1 VFASEGPCLSDGG
14 EPVRVVRF
22 GSIKYLASNQLIALM
37 SASEIEQLR
46 QTIRHH
52 DRQYYVESNPEITD
66 VEYDRL
72 MNRLKKLEADN
83 PDLVTPDSPTQ
94 RISDQPVP
102 HLEHFEH
109 SVPMLSIDN
118 AFSIE
123 ELINFG
129 TKIEDDFDEPVE
141 WIVEL
146 KIDGVAATLIYE
158 HGVLKRALTRGNGTV
173 GDDITHNVR
182 TINDVPLRL
191 NTESPPPLLE
201 VRGEVYMTNDELVRL
216 NERQVAAGEAEYK
229 NTRNVAAGAIRLL
242 DPKVCASRNLKMFCH
257 GNGLCEGLKSAD
269 HMEFLNE
276 IGSYGLPA
284 TPRVEKFAGIKA
296 AAAHC
301 ETVVETL
308 HELDFEVDGLV
319 VKLNRFD
326 HRDELGA
333 RSKSPRWAI
342 AYKWERY
349 EAVTRLNSITV
360 QIGKTGAITPVAN
373 LEPVELAGTTVSR
386 ASLHNAEE
394 IERKDIRVG
403 DTVVVEKAG
412 KIIPHIVRVE
422 KHLRNEGTPVYEFP
436 KACPDCETTLVKDEG
451 GVYIRCPSF
460 ECPAQLKER
469 VRYFATRDAMDIE
482 GLGDKLVDQLV
493 SNGLITNYGD
503 LYRLTF
509 EKVSQLERMGKISS
523 EKLIAAIDQSKSRGL
538 ARLLNALS
546 IRHVGIT
553 VARVLANRFG
563 TMDALRAAN
572 LETLAETDE
581 VGDIIAASVHEFLS
595 SASGAHIVDD
605 LLMLGLK
612 MDVDQEAARVVGDTL
627 EGKTLVVTGKLSQYT
642 RGEIKALILQ
652 HGGKAGSSISS
663 KTDYLVAGE
672 KAGSKLTKAESLGVQ
687 VLTEAQFQQLIEGDS
702 P

>member
-1 VFASEGPCLSDGG
+1 
-14 EPVRVVRF
+14 
-22 GSIKYLASNQLIALM
+22 M

-46 QTIRHH
+46 RKIRRLDHL
-52 DRQYYVESNPEITD
+52 YYVEASPEISD
-66 VEYDRL
+66 SEYDRL
-72 MNRLKKLEADN
+72 MNQLKALEAAN
-83 PDLVTPDSPTQ
+83 PQLITPDSPTQ

-118 AFSIE
+118 AFSVE
-123 ELINFG
+123 ELISFG
-129 TKIEDDFDEPVE
+129 TKIEADLDEPVE
-141 WIVEL
+141 WVVEL

-158 HGVLKRALTRGNGTV
+158 QGVLKRALTRGNGKV

-191 NTESPPPLLE
+191 NVESPPSLLE
-201 VRGEVYMTNDELVRL
+201 VRGEVYMSNAELVRL
-216 NERQVAAGEAEYK
+216 NQRQVAAGEAEYK
-229 NTRNVAAGAIRLL
+229 NTRNVAAGTIRLL
-242 DPKVCASRNLKMFCH
+242 DPKVCASRNLRMFCH
-257 GNGLCEGLKSAD
+257 GNGLCEGMQSSD
-269 HMEFLNE
+269 HMAFLDE

-301 ETVVETL
+301 ESVVETL

-326 HRDELGA
+326 HREELGA

-349 EAVTRLNSITV
+349 EEVTRLNSITV

-394 IERKDIRVG
+394 IERKDVRVG

-422 KHLRNEGTPVYEFP
+422 KHLRNETDSTPYKFP
-436 KACPDCETTLVKDEG
+436 EICPECETALVKDEG
-451 GVYIRCPSF
+451 GVYIRCPNF

-493 SNGLITNYGD
+493 SSRLVMNYGD

-509 EKVSQLERMGKISS
+509 EKVSQLERMGKVST
-523 EKLIAAIDQSKSRGL
+523 EKLLAAIEQSKSRGL
-538 ARLLNALS
+538 ARFLNALS

-553 VARVLANRFG
+553 VARVLAERFG
-563 TMDALRAAN
+563 TMEALRAAS

-605 LLMLGLK
+605 LVVLGIK
-612 MDVDQEAARVVGDTL
+612 MEVDQAAAAKVSSML
-627 EGKTLVVTGKLSQYT
+627 EGKTLVVTGKLVEYT
-642 RGEIKALILQ
+642 RDEIKALITQ

-672 KAGSKLTKAESLGVQ
+672 KAGSKLTKAQSLGVP
-687 VLTEAQFQQLIEGDS
+687 VLTEAEFRNLIEGES
-702 P
+702 S

>member
-1 VFASEGPCLSDGG
+1 
-14 EPVRVVRF
+14 
-22 GSIKYLASNQLIALM
+22 M

-46 QTIRHH
+46 QAIRRH
-52 DRQYYVESNPEITD
+52 DHKYYVEAASEITD
-66 VEYDRL
+66 REYDQL
-72 MNRLKKLEADN
+72 MNRLKELEAAD
-83 PDLVTPDSPTQ
+83 PQLITPDSPTQ

-102 HLEHFEH
+102 HLEHFDH

-123 ELINFG
+123 DLVSFG
-129 TKIEDDFDEPVE
+129 AKIEAEFEGPVE
-141 WIVEL
+141 WVVEL

-158 HGVLKRALTRGNGTV
+158 KGVLTRALTRGNGKT

-191 NTESPPPLLE
+191 NSDSPPPLLE

-216 NERQVAAGEAEYK
+216 NERQIAAGEAEYK

-242 DPKVCASRNLKMFCH
+242 DPKISASRNLRMFCH
-257 GNGLCEGLKSAD
+257 GTGLCEGLRSSD

-276 IGSYGLPA
+276 IGGYGLPA
-284 TPRVEKFAGIKA
+284 TPRVEKFSGIEA
-296 AAAHC
+296 AANHC
-301 ETVVETL
+301 ESVVETL

-326 HRDELGA
+326 HREELGA
-333 RSKSPRWAI
+333 RSKSPRWVI
-342 AYKWERY
+342 AYKWEKY
-349 EAVTRLNSITV
+349 EAITKLNSITV

-422 KHLRNEGTPVYEFP
+422 KHLRDKSKTPPYDFP
-436 KACPDCETTLVKDEG
+436 TACPECETTLVKDEG
-451 GVYIRCPSF
+451 GVYIRCPNF

-469 VRYFATRDAMDIE
+469 IRYFATRDAMDVE

-493 SNGLITNYGD
+493 SNNLVTTYGD
-503 LYRLTF
+503 LYRVTF
-509 EKVSQLERMGKISS
+509 EKVSQLERMGKVSS
-523 EKLIAAIDQSKSRGL
+523 EKLLAAIEQSKSRGL

-553 VARVLANRFG
+553 VARVLANKFG
-563 TMDALRAAN
+563 TMEALRAAS

-581 VGDIIAASVHEFLS
+581 VGEVIAASVHEFLRS
-595 SASGAHIVDD
+595 QSGASIVDD
-605 LLMLGLK
+605 LLVLGVE
-612 MDVDQEAARVVGDTL
+612 MEADQAAAATVSDVLQ
-627 EGKTLVVTGKLSQYT
+627 GKTLVVTGKLTEFT
-642 RGEIKALILQ
+642 RDEIKALIMQ
-652 HGGKAGSSISS
+652 HGGKGRV
-663 KTDYLVAGE
+663 KC
-672 KAGSKLTKAESLGVQ
+672 
-687 VLTEAQFQQLIEGDS
+687 FQ
-702 P
+702 

>member
-1 VFASEGPCLSDGG
+1 
-14 EPVRVVRF
+14 
-22 GSIKYLASNQLIALM
+22 M
-37 SASEIEQLR
+37 SASEIDQLR
-46 QTIRHH
+46 QNIRRHDRKYYVEAEPEIS
-52 DRQYYVESNPEITD
+52 DRQYD
-66 VEYDRL
+66 QL
-72 MNRLKKLEADN
+72 MNRLKELEAAN
-83 PDLVTPDSPTQ
+83 PQLVTPDSPTQ

-123 ELINFG
+123 DLISFG
-129 TKIEDDFDEPVE
+129 TKIEAEFDEPVE
-141 WIVEL
+141 WVVEL

-158 HGVLKRALTRGNGTV
+158 NGVLVRALTRGNGRV

-191 NTESPPPLLE
+191 SSDAPPSLLE

-216 NERQVAAGEAEYK
+216 NERQVAAGEPEYK

-242 DPKVCASRNLKMFCH
+242 DPKVCASRNLRMFCH
-257 GNGLCEGLKSAD
+257 GTGLCEGLRSSD
-269 HMEFLNE
+269 HMAFLNE
-276 IGSYGLPA
+276 IGNYGLPA
-284 TPRVEKFAGIKA
+284 TPRVEKFTGIKA

-326 HRDELGA
+326 HREELGA

-342 AYKWERY
+342 AYKWEKY
-349 EAVTRLNSITV
+349 EAVTRLNSISV
-360 QIGKTGAITPVAN
+360 QIGKTGTITPVAN

-422 KHLRNEGTPVYEFP
+422 KHLREKGVAAYEFP
-436 KACPDCETTLVKDEG
+436 KACPDCETKLEKDEG
-451 GVYIRCPSF
+451 GVYIRCPNF

-469 VRYFATRDAMDIE
+469 IRYFASRDAMDIE

-493 SNGLITNYGD
+493 SARLVNTYGD
-503 LYRLTF
+503 LYQLTF
-509 EKVSQLERMGKISS
+509 DKVSQLERMGKISS
-523 EKLIAAIDQSKSRGL
+523 EKLLVAIEQSKSRGL

-546 IRHVGIT
+546 IRHVGNT
-553 VARVLANRFG
+553 VARVLANKFG
-563 TMDALRAAN
+563 TMDDLRAAN

-581 VGDIIAASVHEFLS
+581 VGDIIAASVHEFLGS
-595 SASGAHIVDD
+595 RSGAQIVDD
-605 LLMLGLK
+605 LLMLGVN
-612 MDVDQEAARVVGDTL
+612 MEADQDATAVVSNVL
-627 EGKTLVVTGKLSQYT
+627 EGKTLVVTGKLVEFT
-642 RGEIKALILQ
+642 RDEIKGLIMQ
-652 HGGKAGSSISS
+652 HGGKAGSSVSS

-687 VLTEAQFQQLIEGDS
+687 VLTEVQFRQLIDGETS
-702 P
+702 

>member
-1 VFASEGPCLSDGG
+1 
-14 EPVRVVRF
+14 
-22 GSIKYLASNQLIALM
+22 M
-37 SASEIEQLR
+37 SASEIDQLR
-46 QTIRHH
+46 QTIRRH
-52 DRQYYVESNPEITD
+52 DHKYYVEAAPEVTD
-66 VEYDRL
+66 QQYDQL
-72 MNRLKKLEADN
+72 MNRLKQLETAN
-83 PDLVTPDSPTQ
+83 PQLVTPDSPTQ

-102 HLEHFEH
+102 HLEHFDH

-123 ELINFG
+123 ELISFG
-129 TKIEDDFDEPVE
+129 TKIEAEFEGPVE
-141 WIVEL
+141 WVVEL

-158 HGVLKRALTRGNGTV
+158 QGLLKRALTRGNGKV

-182 TINDVPLRL
+182 TIHGVPLRL
-191 NTESPPPLLE
+191 NSDSPPPLLE
-201 VRGEVYMTNDELVRL
+201 VRGEVYMANDELVRL
-216 NERQVAAGEAEYK
+216 NERQIAAGEAEYK

-242 DPKVCASRNLKMFCH
+242 DPKICASRNLRMFCH
-257 GNGLCEGLKSAD
+257 GTGLCEGLKSSD
-269 HMEFLNE
+269 HMAFLNE

-284 TPRVEKFAGIKA
+284 TPRVEKFSGIKA

-326 HRDELGA
+326 YREELGA
-333 RSKSPRWAI
+333 RSKSPRWVI

-349 EAVTRLNSITV
+349 EAVTQLNSISV

-422 KHLRNEGTPVYEFP
+422 KHLRNKSKTPPYEFP
-436 KACPDCETTLVKDEG
+436 TTCPDCETTLVKDEG
-451 GVYIRCPSF
+451 GVFIRCPNF

-469 VRYFATRDAMDIE
+469 IRYFATRDAMDVE

-493 SNGLITNYGD
+493 SNNLVTTYGD

-509 EKVSQLERMGKISS
+509 EKVSQLERMGKLST
-523 EKLIAAIDQSKSRGL
+523 EKVLAAIEQSKSRGL

-546 IRHVGIT
+546 IRHVGNT
-553 VARVLANRFG
+553 VARVLANKFG
-563 TMDALRAAN
+563 TMDALRAAS
-572 LETLAETDE
+572 LEALAETDE
-581 VGDIIAASVHEFLS
+581 VGDIIAASVHEFLRS
-595 SASGAHIVDD
+595 RSGAAIVDD
-605 LLMLGLK
+605 LLVLGVD
-612 MDVDQEAARVVGDTL
+612 MEADQAAAATVSDVLQ
-627 EGKTLVVTGKLSQYT
+627 GKTLVVTGKLVEYT
-642 RGEIKALILQ
+642 RDEIKALIMQ
-652 HGGKAGSSISS
+652 HGGKAGSSVSS

-687 VLTEAQFQQLIEGDS
+687 VLTESQFRQLVEGEAS
-702 P
+702 

>member
-1 VFASEGPCLSDGG
+1 
-14 EPVRVVRF
+14 
-22 GSIKYLASNQLIALM
+22 M
-37 SASEIEQLR
+37 SASEIDQLR
-46 QTIRHH
+46 QTIRLHDRKYYVEAKPEIS
-52 DRQYYVESNPEITD
+52 DRQYD
-66 VEYDRL
+66 QL
-72 MNRLKKLEADN
+72 MNRLKELETAN
-83 PDLVTPDSPTQ
+83 PQLVTSDSPTQ

-123 ELINFG
+123 ELIGFG
-129 TKIEDDFDEPVE
+129 AKIEAEFAEPVE
-141 WIVEL
+141 WVVEL

-158 HGVLKRALTRGNGTV
+158 HGVLTRALTRGNGKV

-191 NTESPPPLLE
+191 NSDSPPPLLE

-242 DPKVCASRNLKMFCH
+242 DPKICASRNLKMFCH
-257 GNGLCEGLKSAD
+257 GTGLCEGLRSSD
-269 HMEFLNE
+269 HMAFLHE
-276 IGSYGLPA
+276 IGGYGLPA
-284 TPRVEKFAGIKA
+284 TPRVEKFSGIKA
-296 AAAHC
+296 AADHC
-301 ETVVETL
+301 ESVVETL

-326 HRDELGA
+326 QRDELGA

-342 AYKWERY
+342 AYKWEKY

-412 KIIPHIVRVE
+412 KIIPHIIRVE
-422 KHLRNEGTPVYEFP
+422 KHLRDKGKTPAYDFP
-436 KACPDCETTLVKDEG
+436 TSCPECETALVKDEG
-451 GVYIRCPSF
+451 GVYIRCPNF

-469 VRYFATRDAMDIE
+469 IRYFATRNAMDIE

-493 SNGLITNYGD
+493 SNRLVATYGD

-509 EKVSQLERMGKISS
+509 EKVSQLERMGTVSS
-523 EKLIAAIDQSKSRGL
+523 EKLLAAIEQSKSRGL

-546 IRHVGIT
+546 IRHVGNT
-553 VARVLANRFG
+553 VARVLANKFG
-563 TMDALRAAN
+563 TMDALRAAS
-572 LETLAETDE
+572 LETLADTDE
-581 VGDIIAASVHEFLS
+581 VGDIIAASVYEFLRS
-595 SASGAHIVDD
+595 RSGAQIVDD
-605 LLMLGLK
+605 LMMLG
-612 MDVDQEAARVVGDTL
+612 VDMEDDHDATAVVSNVL
-627 EGKTLVVTGKLSQYT
+627 QGKTLVVTGKLVEFT
-642 RGEIKALILQ
+642 RDEIKALIMQ
-652 HGGKAGSSISS
+652 HGGKAGSSVSS

-687 VLTEAQFQQLIEGDS
+687 VLTESQFRALLDGKS
-702 P
+702 S